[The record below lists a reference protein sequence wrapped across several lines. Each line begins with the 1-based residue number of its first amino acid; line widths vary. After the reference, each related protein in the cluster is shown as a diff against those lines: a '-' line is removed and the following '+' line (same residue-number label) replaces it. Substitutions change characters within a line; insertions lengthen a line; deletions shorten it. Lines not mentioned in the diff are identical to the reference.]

1 MDSALIFVHHSLD
14 ARVTGGTESQ
24 KSGLPAVRN
33 AGSSLREVGRQI
45 RPRNPR
51 GDDETIYV
59 VEVACAAS
67 KKSLGGE
74 SIECPY

>member
-1 MDSALIFVHHSLD
+1 M
-14 ARVTGGTESQ
+14 Q

-33 AGSSLREVGRQI
+33 AGSSPREVGRQI

-51 GDDETIYV
+51 GDDETVYV
-59 VEVACAAS
+59 VEVVCVVS
-67 KKSLGGE
+67 KKSLGDE